1 LATVL
6 LVDDDINILG
16 VTTII
21 LEYCGYTVHS
31 KANGREALD
40 YLESLERGDLPD
52 LILSDTMMPVM
63 DGREL
68 RHKLQANPSLSSIPF
83 VLMSAALRAPAQEG
97 LHYSAF
103 LAKPFEAQE
112 LLSTLEKVLDEEQTM
127 RSTQGESQLY

>member
-16 VTTII
+16 VTAII

-68 RHKLQANPSLSSIPF
+68 RRRLQANPSLSAIPF

-103 LAKPFEAQE
+103 IAKPFMAQE
-112 LLSTLEKVLDEEQTM
+112 LLSTLEKVLGEERQ
-127 RSTQGESQLY
+127 

>member
-6 LVDDDINILG
+6 LVDDDTNILG

-21 LEYCGYTVHS
+21 LEYCGYTVRS

-52 LILSDTMMPVM
+52 LILSDTMMPAM

-68 RHKLQANPSLSSIPF
+68 RRRLQANPSLSSIPF

-103 LAKPFEAQE
+103 LAKPFMAQE
-112 LLSTLEKVLDEEQTM
+112 LLSTLEKVLGEEQTM
-127 RSTQGESQLY
+127 RSTEGES